1 MLTSTVYNQC
11 NTEQSFPYDNVHC
24 DSNSIVKR
32 VDTMCSTTSQ
42 STHSAGSSTK
52 SGSTPF
58 LERLLGTSNSNIIL
72 AVVGNILSWM
82 VTKFIPSKLP
92 YLLPFIPEE
101 EKGNKGD
108 DHEQCDNSN
117 SRGRRTARTRCVAI
131 GRPGGMEQL
140 KIITLKDGYVTCG
153 YNLQQQLQQA
163 HLLYRPGCD
172 NNNSDNNYNSRGP
185 FVNVPTLIDNMY
197 NNNSN
202 NNNVEKQKSSSLSVP
217 TIEQP
222 LSSGGGEEEETTAV
236 TLTTPVVVVRVRA
249 FSINYADCCIRWGL
263 YESAN
268 RFVGYPI
275 CPGFDVAGIVEEV
288 IMPMS
293 MSMSTTTTIP
303 RFQKGDRVYGC
314 SFFGKHGFSIIYFF
328 VPARI

>member
-1 MLTSTVYNQC
+1 
-11 NTEQSFPYDNVHC
+11 
-24 DSNSIVKR
+24 
-32 VDTMCSTTSQ
+32 
-42 STHSAGSSTK
+42 
-52 SGSTPF
+52 
-58 LERLLGTSNSNIIL
+58 
-72 AVVGNILSWM
+72 
-82 VTKFIPSKLP
+82 
-92 YLLPFIPEE
+92 
-101 EKGNKGD
+101 
-108 DHEQCDNSN
+108 
-117 SRGRRTARTRCVAI
+117 
-131 GRPGGMEQL
+131 MEQL

-222 LSSGGGEEEETTAV
+222 LSSGGGGEEEETTAV

-293 MSMSTTTTIP
+293 MSTTTTTIP

>member
-1 MLTSTVYNQC
+1 
-11 NTEQSFPYDNVHC
+11 
-24 DSNSIVKR
+24 
-32 VDTMCSTTSQ
+32 MCSTTSKSIH
-42 STHSAGSSTK
+42 STGSSTT

-82 VTKFIPSKLP
+82 VTKFVPSKLP

-101 EKGNKGD
+101 EKGNRGD
-108 DHEQCDNSN
+108 DHDQCDNSN
-117 SRGRRTARTRCVAI
+117 SGEKRRRTTTTTTTRCVAI

-163 HLLYRPGCD
+163 QLLYRPGCD
-172 NNNSDNNYNSRGP
+172 NNNDTKNNNSRGP
-185 FVNVPTLIDNMY
+185 FVNVPTLIDNIK
-197 NNNSN
+197 N

-222 LSSGGGEEEETTAV
+222 LSSGGGGGEETTAV
-236 TLTTPVVVVRVRA
+236 TLTTPLVVVRVRA

-288 IMPMS
+288 IMPTPL
-293 MSMSTTTTIP
+293 SMSTTTTIP
-303 RFQKGDRVYGC
+303 IFQKGDRVYGC
-314 SFFGKHGFSIIYFF
+314 SFFGKYGFFIIFFF
-328 VPARI
+328 VPKRGI